1 MSDNQLNNEAQ
12 ILFDNSS
19 KPKDVVDQV
28 MAQTNRPEPDR
39 QPQPAPTTINIS
51 LNKLMAIKHLVDN
64 LQATTKQLSELLAT
78 SVADQEIKPAK
89 PVAEQLIAP
98 TAPLQYLASAK
109 PEEAGRVI
117 EGLFNGEKMIGPDG
131 QLYDVPVN
139 YASKSKLVEGDMLKL
154 IITER
159 GTFVFKQIQ
168 PVDRV
173 RIVGILEQGPTG
185 ESYATVNDRRWRI
198 LGASVSY
205 FHGQPGDEVIMLIP
219 QEGSS
224 RWAAVEN
231 IIKKN

>member
-1 MSDNQLNNEAQ
+1 MNENLLNNEGQ

-28 MAQTNRPEPDR
+28 LAE
-39 QPQPAPTTINIS
+39 QPQPSPTTINIS
-51 LNKLMAIKHLVDN
+51 LNKLMAIKHLADN
-64 LQATTKQLSELLAT
+64 VQASAKQLSELLST
-78 SVADQEIKPAK
+78 YVADQEIKPAK
-89 PVAEQLIAP
+89 PVTEQTAVQ
-98 TAPLQYLASAK
+98 TAPIQYSTPAK
-109 PEEAGRVI
+109 PEETGRII

-159 GTFVFKQIQ
+159 GTFVYKQIQ

-231 IIKKN
+231 IIKKS